1 MPKTI
6 TKKVVIKN
14 KMGLHA
20 RPASKFVQIALQYES
35 EVTVTKD
42 GLEVNGKSIMGV
54 LMLAAEMGSEVTVR
68 AKGKDAKEVVDALA
82 LLLEGELDGE

>member
-1 MPKTI
+1 M
-6 TKKVVIKN
+6 
-14 KMGLHA
+14 
-20 RPASKFVQIALQYES
+20 
-35 EVTVTKD
+35 TKD

-68 AKGKDAKEVVDALA
+68 AKGKDAKEVVEALA